1 MAANEKTF
9 GGAISEARKAKGWS
23 LKDLASRVLRED
35 EEAIS
40 PQYLNEHDRR
50 SPSSDR
56 TVQQFADALGIDRD
70 WLYYLAGHF
79 PEDVRDKKL
88 SEKQVAEAMV
98 AFRGGLRGGP
108 RKGKGRS

>member
-1 MAANEKTF
+1 MISSMTGAARHRIAWYSN
-9 GGAISEARKAKGWS
+9 S
-23 LKDLASRVLRED
+23 
-35 EEAIS
+35 
-40 PQYLNEHDRR
+40 
-50 SPSSDR
+50 
-56 TVQQFADALGIDRD
+56 LGIDPD
-70 WLYYLAGHF
+70 WLYYLAGRF